1 MRITLTGANYC
12 GQYYPVPPPHEGVW
26 LPYAPT
32 LDAMFQAVGK
42 TPDWA
47 DAIVFVLP
55 ETSPL
60 PMDLEKARGITV
72 GVVVDWQQW
81 SDALL
86 AHAPAFD
93 FILGDVTCTNA
104 IGRLYP
110 GKTVPFNPMWNFSQV
125 NPRQDL
131 LPLRERPHDVVFIGR
146 VLPAEQF
153 RGRNNALDGLYRL
166 VDRFDV
172 RILSNVSHE
181 EYVETLCS
189 TKMMFNH
196 AAWPTQ
202 KSVNAR
208 YFEAG
213 ACGMLVLGEASNESL
228 EAFFGD
234 TVLLYD
240 KDTLA
245 ERIAWAIEHPEEAQE
260 RANRFRA
267 LTQAP
272 IMPRLLETLEALIA
286 KGERTRSARSVDELL
301 TGLVCGFGNWGEHA
315 RRYPVVLQMLLD
327 IASQMGGTRLN
338 DVSLLNVLGVA
349 MAEVVE
355 ELRRFGSSAQAT
367 AIQRHTRLSPEL
379 LWKQAMRLDPMT
391 ATPALNLGR
400 YYARFGQYARAREAL
415 TQARYRLQTF
425 GEEAARPSRLTY
437 PVWTAQVTGL
447 DRTLAFYL
455 NETPFIEN
463 ETDMHRRQASLLR
476 WRVEELLGD
485 IASHHYDKATALA
498 HYCAA
503 ADAAP
508 DIATEALRKG
518 ASLAERVGDHATL
531 LSCLERIVALNP
543 LDLPHR
549 ERLDAL
555 YTAQG
560 RVDTALREEI
570 RLLRKAI
577 PHPEA
582 LHRPPPETI

>member
-1 MRITLTGANYC
+1 MRVALTGANYC
-12 GQYYPVPPPHEGVW
+12 GQYFPVPPPHEGVW

-47 DAIVFVLP
+47 DVVVFVLP
-55 ETSPL
+55 ETAPL
-60 PMDLEKARGITV
+60 PIDLEKAPGLTV
-72 GVVVDWQQW
+72 GVVIDWHQW

-93 FILGDVTCTNA
+93 AILGDVSCTNA

-125 NPRQDL
+125 NPNREL
-131 LPLRERPHDVVFIGR
+131 LPLADRPHDVVFIGR
-146 VLPAEQF
+146 ILPAEQF
-153 RGRNNALDGLYRL
+153 RGRNNGLGWLYRL
-166 VDRFDV
+166 ADRFDV
-172 RILSNVSHE
+172 RILTKVSHE
-181 EYVETLCS
+181 EYIETLCT

-196 AAWPTQ
+196 ASWLTQ

-228 EAFFGD
+228 DAFFGD

-240 KDTLA
+240 ESTLA
-245 ERIAWAIEHPEEAQE
+245 ERIEWVIRNPDAAQE
-260 RANRFRA
+260 RANRLHA

-272 IMPRLLETLEALIA
+272 VMPKLLETLESLIA
-286 KGERTRSARSVDELL
+286 KRHRTRGTRSVGDLL
-301 TGLVCGFGNWGEHA
+301 TGFVCGFGNWGEHA
-315 RRYPVVLQMLLD
+315 RRYPIVLQMLLD
-327 IASQMGGTRLN
+327 IAGQTGGSRLG
-338 DVSLLNVLGVA
+338 DASLLNVLGVA
-349 MAEVVE
+349 MAEIVE
-355 ELRRFGSSAQAT
+355 ELARFGSQGQASAVQK
-367 AIQRHTRLSPEL
+367 HTRLSPEL
-379 LWKQAMRLDPMT
+379 LWKQAMRLDAVT

-400 YYARFGQYARAREAL
+400 YYARFEQYTRARDAL
-415 TQARYRLQTF
+415 TQARTRLDAY
-425 GEEAARPSRLTY
+425 GENAAHSSVLTY

-455 NETPFIEN
+455 NETPFL
-463 ETDMHRRQASLLR
+463 TDEKTRRRRRANLLR

-485 IASHHYDKATALA
+485 LAARHDDKSAALTHYL
-498 HYCAA
+498 AA

-508 DIATEALRKG
+508 DIATEALRK
-518 ASLAERVGDHATL
+518 ATAVAEYLGDRTTVVT
-531 LSCLERIVALNP
+531 CLERIVALNP
-543 LDLPHR
+543 LDLPYR

-555 YTAQG
+555 YAAQG
-560 RVDTALREEI
+560 RDEAGLREEI

-577 PHPEA
+577 PNPEA
-582 LHRPPPETI
+582 FHRPPPEEV